1 MTAAD
6 RIWATMRDPYK
17 TLGVTRKARQEAIKQ
32 AYRRL
37 AMELHPDRNPDNPT
51 IADKFK
57 DINAAYALVGD
68 VEQRARFDRGD
79 IDNWGRRGPKPPKPP
94 RAKTSEPARKK
105 QSTARSATDKPS
117 SRKPASSP
125 NKKSHYTGQKQ
136 PPSPPHKFARTKKR
150 LVSRWLGGSIK
161 TEDLFG
167 QFRPTTAPE
176 IKQELHHLP
185 EPTHKLSVN
194 FIEAAHG
201 ITKRLSPSR
210 GRTLEI
216 KVPAGIRHGQVI
228 RLKDQGN
235 ARPLG
240 GRTDAL
246 VEVNV
251 TPHKLFRA
259 EGNDIHLEIPIS
271 LEEAVLGAR
280 IRVPTVHGS
289 VEVSIPSGA
298 NSGAQLRLSGKGLR
312 RPGGA
317 TPGDQVIR
325 LVIKLPKTVD
335 PGLKAF
341 VRGRQGQTN
350 FDPRQ
355 NLASV

>member
-1 MTAAD
+1 
-6 RIWATMRDPYK
+6 MRDPYK
-17 TLGVTRKARQEAIKQ
+17 TLGVPREARQEAIKQ

-37 AMELHPDRNPDNPT
+37 AMELHPDRNLDNPP

-57 DINAAYALVGD
+57 EVNAAYALVGD
-68 VEQRARFDRGD
+68 VEKRARFDRGD
-79 IDNWGRRGPKPPKPP
+79 IDTRDRRRTKPPEPP
-94 RAKTSEPARKK
+94 QARTS
-105 QSTARSATDKPS
+105 
-117 SRKPASSP
+117 KPASKPQAASKEPAASP
-125 NKKSHYTGQKQ
+125 NEQLHENNQSQTL
-136 PPSPPHKFARTKKR
+136 SPPQKFAHTKKR

-161 TEDLFG
+161 TDDLFG
-167 QFRPTTAPE
+167 PFRPTKAQE
-176 IKQELHHLP
+176 VKRELHHLP
-185 EPTHKLSVN
+185 EPTHKLIVS
-194 FIEAAHG
+194 FLEAARG
-201 ITKRLSPSR
+201 ITKRLSASR
-210 GRTLEI
+210 GRTLEVT
-216 KVPAGIRHGQVI
+216 VPAGIRGGQVI
-228 RLKDQGN
+228 RLKDQGD

-246 VEVNV
+246 IKIDV

-259 EGNDIHLEIPIS
+259 EGDDIHLEIPIS

-289 VEVSIPSGA
+289 VEVAIPSGA
-298 NSGAQLRLSGKGLR
+298 NSGAQLRLRGKGLR

-325 LVIKLPKTVD
+325 LVIKLPKNVD

-341 VRGRQGQTN
+341 VRDRQGQTN

>member
-1 MTAAD
+1 
-6 RIWATMRDPYK
+6 MRDPYK
-17 TLGVTRKARQEAIKQ
+17 TLGVPRGARQEAIKQ

-37 AMELHPDRNPDNPT
+37 AMELHPDRNPNNPP

-57 DINAAYALVGD
+57 DVNAAYALVGD
-68 VEQRARFDRGD
+68 VEKRACFDRGD
-79 IDNWGRRGPKPPKPP
+79 IDTWGRRRPKPPEPP
-94 RAKTSEPARKK
+94 QAKTSKPASKPQAPSK
-105 QSTARSATDKPS
+105 SATDKPTS
-117 SRKPASSP
+117 KGPAASLNEKSHHDNQNQTSSP
-125 NKKSHYTGQKQ
+125 PQ
-136 PPSPPHKFARTKKR
+136 KFARTKKR
-150 LVSRWLGGSIK
+150 LVSRWLGGGIK

-167 QFRPTTAPE
+167 PFRPTKAQE
-176 IKQELHHLP
+176 IKRELHHLP
-185 EPTHKLSVN
+185 EPTHKLIVS
-194 FIEAAHG
+194 FLEAARG
-201 ITKRLSPSR
+201 ITKRLSASR
-210 GRTLEI
+210 GRTFE
-216 KVPAGIRHGQVI
+216 VTMPAGIRDGQVI
-228 RLKDQGN
+228 RLKDQGD

-246 VEVNV
+246 VKVDV

-259 EGNDIHLEIPIS
+259 EGDDIHLEIPIS

-289 VEVSIPSGA
+289 VEVAIPSGA
-298 NSGAQLRLSGKGLR
+298 NSGAQLRLRGKGLR

-341 VRGRQGQTN
+341 VRDRQGQTN